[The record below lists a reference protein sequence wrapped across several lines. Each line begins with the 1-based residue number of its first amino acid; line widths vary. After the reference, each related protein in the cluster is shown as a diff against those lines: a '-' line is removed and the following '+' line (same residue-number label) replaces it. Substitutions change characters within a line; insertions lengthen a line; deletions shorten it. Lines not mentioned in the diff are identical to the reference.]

1 MSIRFR
7 GVAEKGKGIGK
18 TLGFPTI
25 NLAYTGDEN
34 GVFVGEIFVDKKWR
48 LAAVH
53 IGNRLSL
60 DEEFSCEVFV
70 IDWSGEV
77 LPGQEVEVRLFDK
90 IREVKKF
97 PNLEELKKQ
106 ISKDVEFAKNWYN
119 SRA

>member
-1 MSIRFR
+1 MSIYFR
-7 GVAEKGKGIGK
+7 GMVEKGGGIGK
-18 TLGFPTI
+18 TLDFPTI
-25 NLAYTGDEN
+25 NLAYHGEEN
-34 GVFVGEIFVDKKWR
+34 GVFVGEVFVDKKWR

-70 IDWSGEV
+70 IDWSGEI
-77 LPGQEVEVRLFDK
+77 LPGQEMDVRLFEK
-90 IREVKKF
+90 IRDVEKF
-97 PNLEELKKQ
+97 SSLEKLKEQ